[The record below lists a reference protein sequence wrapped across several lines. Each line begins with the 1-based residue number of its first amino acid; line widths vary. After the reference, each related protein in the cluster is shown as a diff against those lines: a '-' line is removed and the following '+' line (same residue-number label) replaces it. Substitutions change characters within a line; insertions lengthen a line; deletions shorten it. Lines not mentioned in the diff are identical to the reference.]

1 MPGTRKLGRTT
12 DHRMS
17 MLRGQVTYLL
27 EKGRI
32 ETTVTRAKEVKALTD
47 KMVTLGK
54 SGTLAARRQ
63 AMTFIT
69 KEDVVKKLF
78 DTVAPAFAEKN
89 GGYTRVLRIGP
100 RRGDAAEMAVV
111 EVIGFEPKPEEDK
124 KAKKASKASKKEDV
138 KADNAEKSESKDE
151 AQA

>member
-12 DHRMS
+12 DHRMA

-32 ETTVTRAKEVKALTD
+32 ETTVTRAKEVKALAD

-54 SGTLAARRQ
+54 AGTLAAKKQ

-69 KEDVVKKLF
+69 VEDVVKKLF
-78 DTVAPAFAEKN
+78 DVIAPAFADKN

-111 EVIGFEPKPEEDK
+111 ELIGFEPKVEDK
-124 KAKKASKASKKEDV
+124 KEKKAAKKASKTETKEAAP
-138 KADNAEKSESKDE
+138 KAEEKAEE
-151 AQA
+151 AAK

>member
-32 ETTVTRAKEVKALTD
+32 ETTVTRAKEVKALAD

-54 SGTLAARRQ
+54 TGTLAAKRQ

-69 KEDVVKKLF
+69 VESVVKKLF
-78 DTVAPAFAEKN
+78 DTIAPSFADKN

-100 RRGDAAEMAVV
+100 RRGDAAELAIV
-111 EVIGFEPKPEEDK
+111 ELIGFEPKPEDDK
-124 KAKKASKASKKEDV
+124 KTKKAAKKAEKTEEAEAPK
-138 KADNAEKSESKDE
+138 AEKAAAAE
-151 AQA
+151 